1 MLARRIDAIIS
12 YNNKDISTDLGSH
25 LTGLSYTDNM
35 SGEADTLDLTL
46 EDKAGMWQNAWF
58 PEKGATLEAT
68 LQTLNWETLTEG
80 YKELKLGQ
88 FEIDEIGSRG
98 YPSTVQIRGVSIPND
113 NKLRGVERTRSW
125 EKAELKTIANDV
137 ASGAG
142 MELTYDTEDNPTLE
156 RAEQTEQSDLA
167 FLLALTKDHGLA
179 LKITEN
185 KVVIFDEAKYEQV
198 EPKITIVKPNTSFF
212 MASSGTYVTEVLS
225 YSLSNKTRDIY
236 KACHVKYQHGKKKE
250 IIEATFNDPDKK
262 DGKTLEVKEEVQSI
276 AEAEQL
282 AKKKLREKNCEE
294 WTGSIT
300 VVGNLN
306 LVAAVTINL
315 QGFGVY
321 DGKYIIT
328 RASHSVG
335 SAYQTSIDVRR
346 CLNGY

>member
-1 MLARRIDAIIS
+1 MLARRLEAS
-12 YNNKDISTDLGSH
+12 VLYNNKDISADLASH
-25 LTGLSYTDNM
+25 LTGLNYTDNL

-46 EDKAGMWQNAWF
+46 EDKAGIWQNAWF
-58 PEKGATLEAT
+58 PEKGATLGTT
-68 LQTLNWETLTEG
+68 LTTLNWESLYAGT
-80 YKELKLGQ
+80 KSLKLGL
-88 FEIDEIGSRG
+88 FEIDEIGSSG
-98 YPSTVQIRGVSIPND
+98 YPSTVQIRSVSIPNN

-185 KVVIFDEAKYEQV
+185 KVVIFDEAKYEQE
-198 EPKITIVKPNTSFF
+198 EPKITIVKPGTSFF
-212 MASSGTYVTEVLS
+212 MGSDGVYVTEVLS

-262 DGKTLEVKEEVQSI
+262 DGKTLEVKEEVQNI
-276 AEAEQL
+276 AEAERL

-315 QGFGVY
+315 LGFGVY

-328 RASHSVG
+328 RASHSVV
-335 SAYQTSIDVRR
+335 SAYQTSVDIRR